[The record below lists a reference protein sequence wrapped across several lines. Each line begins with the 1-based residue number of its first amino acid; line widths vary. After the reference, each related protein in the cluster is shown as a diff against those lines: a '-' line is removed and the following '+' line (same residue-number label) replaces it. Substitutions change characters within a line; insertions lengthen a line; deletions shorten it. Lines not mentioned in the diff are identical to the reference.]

1 MKPPIAGEE
10 LLSICT
16 YAKKVIEA
24 KGYTFYRYVYEQGLR
39 DAEKHHGIRVPV
51 YTTRE
56 SRRKK
61 DEAE

>member
-10 LLSICT
+10 LLSLCT
-16 YAKKVIEA
+16 YAKKVIEV

-56 SRRKK
+56 SRRKN
-61 DEAE
+61 DEN